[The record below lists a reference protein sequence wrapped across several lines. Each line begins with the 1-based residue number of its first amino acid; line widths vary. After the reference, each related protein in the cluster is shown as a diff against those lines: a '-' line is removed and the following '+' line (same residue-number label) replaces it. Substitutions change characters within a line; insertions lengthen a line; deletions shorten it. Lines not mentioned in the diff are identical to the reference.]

1 MCLSH
6 SQTEPSNVESSF
18 QYCNYLSNAM
28 NVSYWDRNPN
38 LKTTASACG
47 NLMSCQML
55 LVIGSLSF
63 LLSKTICLFK
73 KLINTF
79 SSLYLKS

>member
-6 SQTEPSNVESSF
+6 SQTEPSNMESSL

-38 LKTTASACG
+38 LK
-47 NLMSCQML
+47 QQPVPV
-55 LVIGSLSF
+55 VI
-63 LLSKTICLFK
+63 
-73 KLINTF
+73 
-79 SSLYLKS
+79 